1 MTAGDARAMAFS
13 ITLSDAEWVLVA
25 SAELRSDDNLPT
37 LGASI
42 DV

>member
-1 MTAGDARAMAFS
+1 MALS
-13 ITLSDAEWVLVA
+13 ITLSDALVA
-25 SAELRSDDNLPT
+25 SADLRSDDNLPT